1 VTALVAGVG
10 NLFFGDDVFGV
21 EVARA
26 LAADPPCETAVTD
39 FGIRALHLAFEL
51 CKPYSLCVVADC
63 VARGGEPGTLYVIEP
78 DVDEADGAV
87 ADAHGM
93 DLRVVFSAVRDL
105 GGVLPEVI
113 VVGCE
118 PGSVDEGIGLTEH
131 VARAVPGAAELI
143 RDLVVQRTRK
153 DLP

>member
-1 VTALVAGVG
+1 MTALVAGIG
-10 NLFFGDDVFGV
+10 NLFFGDDAFGV
-21 EVARA
+21 EVARR
-26 LAADPPCETAVTD
+26 LAADPPSATAVTD

-51 CKPYSLCVVADC
+51 CKPYALCVVADC

-78 DVDEADGAV
+78 DVAEAAGAV

-93 DLRVVFSAVRDL
+93 DLRVVFSAVREF
-105 GGVLPEVI
+105 GGVLPEMI

-118 PGSVDEGIGLTEH
+118 PGNIDEGIGLSEH
-131 VARAVPGAAELI
+131 VARAIPSAAELI
-143 RDLVVQRTRK
+143 RDLVVRRTGK